1 MYKGGPPPPPLSSN
15 SDSNSNRRI
24 IQTSVG
30 PSPHLYQVWKGSN
43 RFFLGGRLIFGPDF
57 RSLFLT
63 MCLIVVPVILFCAF
77 VSQGLVHVLPH
88 RLGHLVVVSSAVF
101 IAYIIVLLFLTSG
114 RDPGIIPRNLHPPEP
129 DDDVSSISTDWAGSQ
144 CGGQNLPLT
153 KEVTVNGM
161 IIRVKYCQTCM
172 LYRPPRCSH
181 CSICNNCVERFDHHC
196 PWVGQ
201 CIGKRNYR
209 FFFMFVFSTTVLC
222 LFVFA
227 FCWVNIKHIMGAY
240 HCSLWKAFAKSPV
253 SGILILY
260 TFIASW
266 FVGGL
271 TAFHLHLIFTN
282 QTTYENFRYRY
293 DGKRNPYNIGC
304 ASNFSEIFFSK
315 IPSSKNNFRAKVKS
329 DSSSIFNTSMSLG
342 RSMSPDMSK
351 SSLDIEMGKR
361 QAVDAEEFEDIQSQ
375 IEGVGRLERCETQ
388 PRHASWDHK
397 SQWEISRDMHM
408 LVAEFDTENATAGGR
423 EKNHGDH

>member
-375 IEGVGRLERCETQ
+375 IEGIGRLERCETQ